1 MVTEKGAN
9 YRHASCR
16 RGSVA
21 ANVRPLIQP
30 ADGGSFFVTRAT
42 YPISDDRTKS
52 RSWRALSRDPSFF
65 GHAVGA
71 VIAPRTL
78 APFLRILVITPFD
91 GVCGDPKTEGHI
103 VVSIRRC
110 IFDQHE
116 LFQEIETNDPAVDL
130 EVAAVNA
137 GRNDRKIDYELGL
150 AAVGFSA
157 CVDVAA
163 PRLIASAARVA
174 FFMAWFPEISISDL

>member
-1 MVTEKGAN
+1 
-9 YRHASCR
+9 
-16 RGSVA
+16 
-21 ANVRPLIQP
+21 L
-30 ADGGSFFVTRAT
+30 
-42 YPISDDRTKS
+42 
-52 RSWRALSRDPSFF
+52 
-65 GHAVGA
+65 
-71 VIAPRTL
+71 
-78 APFLRILVITPFD
+78 D

-116 LFQEIETNDPAVDL
+116 LFQKIETNDPAVDL

-137 GRNDRKIDYELGL
+137 GRNDRKLIMSSVWG
-150 AAVGFSA
+150 AVGFSA

-174 FFMAWFPEISISDL
+174 FFMTWFPEISISDNRAPTEFSEVHQFAEGDVFRQGRKPIFGRFFLPFGPLDQQPLFGPAFREKRA

>member
-1 MVTEKGAN
+1 
-9 YRHASCR
+9 
-16 RGSVA
+16 
-21 ANVRPLIQP
+21 L
-30 ADGGSFFVTRAT
+30 
-42 YPISDDRTKS
+42 
-52 RSWRALSRDPSFF
+52 
-65 GHAVGA
+65 
-71 VIAPRTL
+71 
-78 APFLRILVITPFD
+78 D

-150 AAVGFSA
+150 GAVGFSA

-174 FFMAWFPEISISDL
+174 FFMAWFPNISISDL